1 MLGEA
6 GITNNFPDLVTSVI
20 PHERG
25 RVPSVRDR
33 LDVDVKYPRATRE
46 KALMDWIYLGA
57 SRYSKIAG
65 PPLDLEIERLDTP
78 RLRRLA
84 RSMNLV
90 EELKV
95 WQVRKRKYDAD
106 PDVKANSSAE

>member
-33 LDVDVKYPRATRE
+33 LDVDVKYPTR
-46 KALMDWIYLGA
+46 
-57 SRYSKIAG
+57 
-65 PPLDLEIERLDTP
+65 LE
-78 RLRRLA
+78 RRL
-84 RSMNLV
+84 
-90 EELKV
+90 
-95 WQVRKRKYDAD
+95 
-106 PDVKANSSAE
+106 